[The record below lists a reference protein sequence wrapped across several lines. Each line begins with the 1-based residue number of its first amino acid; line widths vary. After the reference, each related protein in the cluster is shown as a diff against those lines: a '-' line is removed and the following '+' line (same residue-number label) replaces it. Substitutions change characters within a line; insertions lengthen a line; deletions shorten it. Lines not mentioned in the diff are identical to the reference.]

1 MMRQVLAAAAAL
13 LLFAGCVT
21 EDENRKREE
30 KPITGP
36 ATGAVE
42 HVVVKVL
49 SGDTVQLDTGEVVR
63 YAGIQAPRSGED
75 FFEEARLANE
85 RLVFGK
91 DVRVR
96 IQFVGK
102 ARDEA
107 KRRFVHLY
115 TPGKTI
121 KLMTWVNAELL
132 EGGWCRLDYRALLPR
147 FEQRFE
153 EREAAARAA
162 RRGIWKTRG

>member
-1 MMRQVLAAAAAL
+1 MKRTALVAAAL
-13 LLFAGCVT
+13 WLLAGCVT
-21 EDENRKREE
+21 VDSGKE
-30 KPITGP
+30 KNEKVTGP
-36 ATGAVE
+36 ATGAAE

-49 SGDTVQLDTGEVVR
+49 SGDTVQLDSGEVVR
-63 YAGIQAPRSGED
+63 YAGVKAPARGED

-91 DVRVR
+91 NVRVR
-96 IQFVGK
+96 VKFVDRV
-102 ARDEA
+102 RDESQ
-107 KRRFVHLY
+107 RRFAHLY
-115 TPGKTI
+115 TPGHTI

-132 EGGWCRLDYRALLPR
+132 EGGWCRLDYRALAAR